1 MDQPS
6 GSGLPG
12 FVIVD
17 KKELLDSIT
26 FVHRVEESSAVWAA
40 RSGGSVLE
48 LHCYAV
54 PDGVR
59 DSEIMDIMK
68 GELFDYLP
76 ELRRAGIVGE
86 HLQVNRN
93 FTAFH
98 TGMRAQRPCV
108 ETEDPRLVLAGD
120 WTALPVPAMLM
131 EAAVTSGLA
140 AANAILRQEGVREE
154 PVYSVPLRGLLA
166 RSPRGIGYAAGWSGR

>member
-1 MDQPS
+1 
-6 GSGLPG
+6 
-12 FVIVD
+12 
-17 KKELLDSIT
+17 
-26 FVHRVEESSAVWAA
+26 
-40 RSGGSVLE
+40 
-48 LHCYAV
+48 
-54 PDGVR
+54 
-59 DSEIMDIMK
+59 MDIMK